1 MKEIRVGIIGTGVV
15 SHQHMQRYKNIPNV
29 KVVAA
34 CDIEQSKLDAWCA
47 QYGVKNCYTD
57 FRELLKQDDIDAV
70 DVCLH
75 NNLHVPMSIAVMKA
89 GKSCYCEK
97 PMAGSY
103 TDAKL
108 LYKASKALGRELSV
122 HLDFLFQP
130 ASRIARQMIDNGELG
145 KIYHARSVGYRRRMR
160 PGLDITGPNMFS
172 PDFITSKWAGHGA
185 LYDMGVYHI
194 SQLLYIMGI
203 PKLDRVSGAT
213 YQEVD
218 IDPALLKDRK
228 FEVEELGVGFAKYE
242 NGLTFDIIESWAIN
256 MDDFGTGFV
265 AGSKGGIRLC
275 GHTPGAHYADLKY
288 MSILNG
294 RTIETD
300 IIVGENE
307 TIERVINPDLRFNED
322 DQTHWIAYL
331 SGQIPERIDTAWL
344 ALQTMLVS
352 EGIFLSGKLNREVT
366 ADEIDDLSES
376 NAVRKQKTPFGV
388 IDYEF

>member
-1 MKEIRVGIIGTGVV
+1 MKEIRVGIIGTGMV

-34 CDIEQSKLDAWCA
+34 CDIDRTKLDAWCDR
-47 QYGVKNCYTD
+47 YGVKNSYTD
-57 FRELLKQDDIDAV
+57 FHELLNQDDIDAV

-89 GKSCYCEK
+89 GKNCYCEK

-108 LYKASKALGRELSV
+108 LYDASKALGRELSI

-130 ASRIARQMIDNGELG
+130 ASRIARQMIDKGELG
-145 KIYHARSVGYRRRMR
+145 RIYHARSVGYRRRMR
-160 PGLDITGPNMFS
+160 PGLDISGQDTFS
-172 PDFITSKWAGHGA
+172 PNFITSKWAGHGA
-185 LYDMGVYHI
+185 VYDMGVYHI

-218 IDPALLKDRK
+218 VNPELLKDRT

-242 NGLTFDIIESWAIN
+242 NGLTLDIIESWAIN

-265 AGSKGGIRLC
+265 VGSKGGLRLC
-275 GHTPGAHYADLKY
+275 KNADLKY

-300 IIVGENE
+300 MRIGENE
-307 TIERVINPDLRFNED
+307 AIERIINPDLHYNEN

-331 SGQIPERIDTAWL
+331 SGQIPERIDTSWL

-366 ADEIDDLSES
+366 ADEIDALSES
-376 NAVRKQKTPFGV
+376 NAVRRQETPFGV
-388 IDYEF
+388 IDFEF